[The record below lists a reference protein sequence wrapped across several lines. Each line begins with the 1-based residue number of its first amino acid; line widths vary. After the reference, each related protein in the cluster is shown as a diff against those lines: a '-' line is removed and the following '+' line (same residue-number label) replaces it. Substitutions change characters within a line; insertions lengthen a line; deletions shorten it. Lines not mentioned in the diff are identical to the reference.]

1 MGLAISE
8 EQRELLAGYY
18 RLLVEWNARMNL
30 TTIVEPQEA
39 AVKHML
45 DSLVLTKLG
54 EEFFSGPAVDVG
66 TGAGFPGIPLKIA
79 RPTMPMALVDSLAKR
94 VGFLQVVVDELG
106 LTGVDL
112 WHRRAEEMGR
122 DTMHREGYHLVVARA
137 VAQLSVLLEYC
148 LPLCRLGGWFV
159 AYKGPQVREELEDAE
174 VAAKELG
181 GKLAALKEYD
191 LPQEMGSRTL
201 VIFQKVT
208 PTPGKYPRR
217 AGIPAR
223 KPLGK

>member
-1 MGLAISE
+1 
-8 EQRELLAGYY
+8 
-18 RLLVEWNARMNL
+18 
-30 TTIVEPQEA
+30 
-39 AVKHML
+39 
-45 DSLVLTKLG
+45 
-54 EEFFSGPAVDVG
+54 
-66 TGAGFPGIPLKIA
+66 
-79 RPTMPMALVDSLAKR
+79 
-94 VGFLQVVVDELG
+94 
-106 LTGVDL
+106 
-112 WHRRAEEMGR
+112 
-122 DTMHREGYHLVVARA
+122 MHREGYHLVVARA

-201 VIFQKVT
+201 SDLLQKVT